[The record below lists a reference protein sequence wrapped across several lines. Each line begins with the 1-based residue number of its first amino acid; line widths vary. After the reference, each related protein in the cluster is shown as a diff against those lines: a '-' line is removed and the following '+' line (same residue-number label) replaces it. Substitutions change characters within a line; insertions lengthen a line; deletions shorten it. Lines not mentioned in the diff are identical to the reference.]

1 MLFNFHK
8 EVGVDG
14 VDMVDGADMV
24 DGVADIMVVQEKW
37 DGEEVQDGTKEILT
51 IGN

>member
-1 MLFNFHK
+1 M
-8 EVGVDG
+8 DG
-14 VDMVDGADMV
+14 VDMVDGADMVDGV

-37 DGEEVQDGTKEILT
+37 DGEEVEDGTKEILT

>member
-1 MLFNFHK
+1 
-8 EVGVDG
+8 VDG
-14 VDMVDGADMV
+14 VDMVDGADMVDGV

-37 DGEEVQDGTKEILT
+37 DGEEVEDGTKEILT